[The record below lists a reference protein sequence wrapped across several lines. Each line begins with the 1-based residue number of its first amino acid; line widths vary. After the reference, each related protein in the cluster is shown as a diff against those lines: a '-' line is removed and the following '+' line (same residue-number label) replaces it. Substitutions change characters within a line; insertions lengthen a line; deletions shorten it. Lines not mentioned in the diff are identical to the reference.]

1 MKSLKLKI
9 LLSLLSTILIVFI
22 AIIGTITFNTVN
34 MTTSQVKD
42 YAQAESEKFGENIKG
57 EIETVLISV
66 RALTRSFEGMRIVDK
81 GDREL
86 MNSMLQEV
94 IADNPTMLG
103 LWTVW
108 EAGALDGNDIA
119 FRNTDGHDE
128 TGRFIPY
135 WYRSEGEIALTPLVD
150 YDEPGLGDWNL
161 ISRNTRMEAIMDP
174 FYYPIDGVDTLMTT
188 LSIPI
193 IVDGDVLGVV
203 GADISLDS
211 LQQITSGVK
220 LYETGYGSLISNSG
234 AVVAHNNTELI
245 TTMFTDTVQVARLND
260 AIMNGEIISYEYQP
274 VGASEEF
281 LFTHTPISMGNT
293 PTPWSFATIIP
304 KSEIMAGVN
313 KIIMTSIVISLIG
326 IVIMSFVIIM
336 ISGSVIN
343 PIVESSHVIEHMAN
357 YDFKTDRDKT
367 KDKYTKRQDEIGL
380 MSRALAKMQT
390 NIVNLISTIAEN
402 ASQVASSSEQMNATT
417 NHSTKAA
424 DEIARTIV
432 EVAHGATD
440 QAKETEMGVMSI
452 SRLGEL
458 IEDDQALI
466 TELNNLTKNVELLKN
481 EGFEIIEE
489 LIEKTKAN
497 SVSTGEIRT
506 VIVNTNE
513 SALKIDNASQMIRNI
528 ADQTNLLA
536 LNAAIEAARAGE
548 AGKGFAVVAD
558 EIRKLAEESTNF
570 TEEISKI
577 ILELTKQTGDA
588 VNTMQEVNE
597 VVNSQAESVKATN
610 DKFDGIAVAIEDM
623 RTSIEKINKSSLN
636 MRNKKDEL
644 TEIIGNLAA
653 ISEENAA
660 SSEQVSASVE
670 EQTSAITEIADASR
684 SLSEVSVEM
693 QNNVERF
700 QY

>member
-1 MKSLKLKI
+1 M
-9 LLSLLSTILIVFI
+9 
-22 AIIGTITFNTVN
+22 
-34 MTTSQVKD
+34 
-42 YAQAESEKFGENIKG
+42 
-57 EIETVLISV
+57 
-66 RALTRSFEGMRIVDK
+66 
-81 GDREL
+81 
-86 MNSMLQEV
+86 
-94 IADNPTMLG
+94 
-103 LWTVW
+103 
-108 EAGALDGNDIA
+108 
-119 FRNTDGHDE
+119 
-128 TGRFIPY
+128 
-135 WYRSEGEIALTPLVD
+135 
-150 YDEPGLGDWNL
+150 
-161 ISRNTRMEAIMDP
+161 
-174 FYYPIDGVDTLMTT
+174 
-188 LSIPI
+188 
-193 IVDGDVLGVV
+193 
-203 GADISLDS
+203 
-211 LQQITSGVK
+211 
-220 LYETGYGSLISNSG
+220 
-234 AVVAHNNTELI
+234 
-245 TTMFTDTVQVARLND
+245 
-260 AIMNGEIISYEYQP
+260 
-274 VGASEEF
+274 
-281 LFTHTPISMGNT
+281 
-293 PTPWSFATIIP
+293 
-304 KSEIMAGVN
+304 
-313 KIIMTSIVISLIG
+313 
-326 IVIMSFVIIM
+326 
-336 ISGSVIN
+336 
-343 PIVESSHVIEHMAN
+343 
-357 YDFKTDRDKT
+357 
-367 KDKYTKRQDEIGL
+367 
-380 MSRALAKMQT
+380 
-390 NIVNLISTIAEN
+390 
-402 ASQVASSSEQMNATT
+402 
-417 NHSTKAA
+417 
-424 DEIARTIV
+424 
-432 EVAHGATD
+432 
-440 QAKETEMGVMSI
+440 
-452 SRLGEL
+452 
-458 IEDDQALI
+458 
-466 TELNNLTKNVELLKN
+466 ELLKN